1 MTCCTHNCDQGRTC
15 PLRKRRPE
23 SWWLVPALMGG
34 VAGWYALG
42 RGFGFCMGWW

>member
-1 MTCCTHNCDQGRTC
+1 MTARLPDG
-15 PLRKRRPE
+15 
-23 SWWLVPALMGG
+23 WWLVPALMGG